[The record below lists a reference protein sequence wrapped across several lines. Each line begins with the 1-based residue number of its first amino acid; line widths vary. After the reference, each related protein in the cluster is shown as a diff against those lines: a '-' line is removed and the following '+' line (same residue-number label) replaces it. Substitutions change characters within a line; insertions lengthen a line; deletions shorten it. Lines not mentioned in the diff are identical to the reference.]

1 MAKLYNIFILPHE
14 MGMCELAVV
23 YECDSNKSYV
33 QHICTHT
40 YALSLST
47 TISPP
52 LVIDDV
58 TVELQSTNPPLPFPP
73 SYRDTYIRTCMQAWP
88 VTAVVQLPQLS
99 LCCEYIDF
107 GCGFVGQA
115 VSKSFTLHN
124 CGYSGALWTAQ
135 LQTGTYSTHT
145 VI

>member
-1 MAKLYNIFILPHE
+1 MNVMTLNH
-14 MGMCELAVV
+14 M
-23 YECDSNKSYV
+23 YV
-33 QHICTHT
+33 QHIRTHT
-40 YALSLST
+40 YALSLSM

-52 LVIDDV
+52 LVIDNA
-58 TVELQSTNPPLPFPP
+58 TVELQSTSPLLPFPLC
-73 SYRDTYIRTCMQAWP
+73 YHDTYKRTYMYMQAWP

-124 CGYSGALWTAQ
+124 RGYSGALWTAQ
-135 LQTGTYSTHT
+135 LQTGTYQMHT